1 MTGIIYIITNDINNK
16 VYIGQTI
23 QTLKQRWQQHC
34 RKPFSKAESNMLIKR
49 AILKYGKEHF
59 FIKEIEKCSVENLD
73 AREIHYIKL
82 YDSVNTGY
90 NLTKGGISG
99 AKPLKLLEY
108 QQKDCIILY
117 NNGKSLRYIARK
129 YNVDKATI
137 KNILEA
143 NNIKIRNIRTYKLS
157 QLDRQ
162 QILLDTK
169 VLSRKE
175 VMNKWNI
182 SKSYLSQLINGK
194 RRI

>member
-1 MTGIIYIITNDINNK
+1 MTGIIYIITNDINDK

-34 RKPFSKAESNMLIKR
+34 RKPSSKQESNMLIKR
-49 AILKYGKEHF
+49 AILKYGREHF
-59 FIKEIEKCSVENLD
+59 FIREIEKCNIEDLD
-73 AREIHYIKL
+73 TREIYYIKL

-90 NLTKGGISG
+90 NMTKGGISG
-99 AKPLKLLEY
+99 AKPLKLLDY
-108 QQKDCIILY
+108 QQKDCVALY
-117 NNGKSLRYIARK
+117 NKGKSLRYIARK

-137 KNILEA
+137 KNILEV
-143 NNIKIRNIRTYKLS
+143 NNIKIRNTRTYKLS

-162 QILLDTK
+162 QILLDVTT
-169 VLSRKE
+169 LSRKE

-182 SKSYLSQLINGK
+182 SKSYLSQLINKK

>member
-1 MTGIIYIITNDINNK
+1 MTGIIYIITNDINDK

-34 RKPFSKAESNMLIKR
+34 RKPSSKQESNMLIKR
-49 AILKYGKEHF
+49 AILKYGRKHF
-59 FIKEIEKCSVENLD
+59 FIREVEKCNIEDLD
-73 AREIHYIKL
+73 TREIYYIKL

-90 NLTKGGISG
+90 NMTKGGISG
-99 AKPLKLLEY
+99 AKPLKLLKY

-137 KNILEA
+137 KNILEV
-143 NNIKIRNIRTYKLS
+143 NNIKIRNTRTYKLS